1 MYDLRMRKP
10 IVILLFSAFSVFS
23 ASYSQDQP
31 GDDRLREMVK
41 LFGQAK
47 VTVPFS
53 DKRMVDSLSSV
64 VSVLDVRNGT
74 VEISLSP
81 LTVEW
86 FISQKTAYSLMEPES
101 SKGTLSATSVSNAMS
116 WDAYPT
122 YPQYDSIMQSFAINF
137 PSLCRLDTI
146 GLSIRGKLI
155 LALKIS
161 DNAAED
167 EEEPDVFYTST
178 MHGDETGG
186 FVLMLRL
193 ADFLL
198 NSYTVDEKVREL
210 VDNLQIW
217 INPLS
222 NPDGTYNSGNT
233 ISLPVRYNANGV
245 DLNRNFPDP
254 TVAPVN
260 QEKENVGMISFMEK
274 HHFVLSANFHSG
286 SEVVNYPWDRW
297 ITKLHPDN
305 DWFNEI
311 SRAYA
316 DTVHLHSLPGYM
328 TDLDNGVTRGSVWYV
343 IHGGRQ
349 DYVTGELHGREVTIE
364 LDNQFVTPATELA
377 SLWESNRRSL
387 TGYLENALY
396 GIHGVVMD
404 SETSRPLPAEIFIDG
419 HDQDGSQAYADT
431 LTGRFVRLLSPGIW
445 PLTFSSE
452 GYHDTT
458 VNVQVIKGEK
468 TDLQMYMTRNITPPD
483 SSLPVPPALYPNPAS
498 SFINALLSPSV
509 AGYVTILIT
518 DPSGRTIME
527 YEENVS
533 ENVPFIIN
541 TASLSSGTYSV
552 TFINRSRKTSCRGR
566 FIIIK

>member
-1 MYDLRMRKP
+1 MYESRMQKR
-10 IVILLFSAFSVFS
+10 IIILLISAIFFTS
-23 ASYSQDQP
+23 ASYAQNQS
-31 GDDRLREMVK
+31 GDDRLRDMVTM
-41 LFGQAK
+41 FGQAR
-47 VTVPFS
+47 VTVPLT
-53 DKRMVDSLSSV
+53 DRRMVDHLSSM
-64 VSVLDVRNGT
+64 VSVLDVRDGI
-74 VEISLSP
+74 VKISLSP

-86 FISQKTAYSLMEPES
+86 FISQKLSYNLLEPES
-101 SKGTLSATSVSNAMS
+101 SKGTLSASSVSNAMA

-122 YPQYDSIMQSFAINF
+122 YTQYDSIMQSFAVNF

-155 LALKIS
+155 LAVKIS
-161 DNAAED
+161 DNAADD
-167 EEEPDVFYTST
+167 EPEPNMFYTST

-198 NSYTVDEKVREL
+198 NNYTVDERIRDL

-233 ISLPVRYNANGV
+233 ISSPVRFNANGV

-254 TVAPVN
+254 TVAPVV
-260 QEKENVGMISFMEK
+260 QEKENAEMISFMQK

-305 DWFNEI
+305 DWFYDI

-316 DTVHLHSLPGYM
+316 DTVHLHSMAGYM
-328 TDLDNGVTRGSVWYV
+328 TDLDNGVTRGALWYV

-349 DYVTGELHGREVTIE
+349 DYMTGELHGREVTIE
-364 LDNQFVTPATELA
+364 LDNQFVTPVSELS

-387 TGYLENALY
+387 LAYLGNALY
-396 GIHGVVMD
+396 GVHGVSLD
-404 SETSRPLPAEIFIDG
+404 SETSRPVPAEIFIMG
-419 HDQDGSQAYADT
+419 HDQDSSQVYADT

-445 PLTFSSE
+445 PLTFSAE
-452 GYHDTT
+452 GYRDTT
-458 VNVQVIKGEK
+458 VSVQVIKGGK
-468 TDLQMYMTRNITPPD
+468 TDIQIYMTRKFTPPD
-483 SSLPVPPALYPNPAS
+483 STLPVSPALYPNPAS
-498 SFINALLSPSV
+498 SLINVLLSSAV
-509 AGYVTILIT
+509 AGNVTIRIT
-518 DPSGRTIME
+518 DQSGRTIME

-533 ENVPFIIN
+533 ENVPFMIN
-541 TASLSSGTYSV
+541 TTSFSPGTYSV
-552 TFINRSRKTSCRGR
+552 SFINSRKKTSCRGR

>member
-1 MYDLRMRKP
+1 
-10 IVILLFSAFSVFS
+10 
-23 ASYSQDQP
+23 
-31 GDDRLREMVK
+31 
-41 LFGQAK
+41 
-47 VTVPFS
+47 
-53 DKRMVDSLSSV
+53 
-64 VSVLDVRNGT
+64 
-74 VEISLSP
+74 
-81 LTVEW
+81 
-86 FISQKTAYSLMEPES
+86 
-101 SKGTLSATSVSNAMS
+101 
-116 WDAYPT
+116 
-122 YPQYDSIMQSFAINF
+122 
-137 PSLCRLDTI
+137 
-146 GLSIRGKLI
+146 
-155 LALKIS
+155 
-161 DNAAED
+161 
-167 EEEPDVFYTST
+167 
-178 MHGDETGG
+178 
-186 FVLMLRL
+186 
-193 ADFLL
+193 
-198 NSYTVDEKVREL
+198 
-210 VDNLQIW
+210 
-217 INPLS
+217 
-222 NPDGTYNSGNT
+222 
-233 ISLPVRYNANGV
+233 
-245 DLNRNFPDP
+245 
-254 TVAPVN
+254 
-260 QEKENVGMISFMEK
+260 MEK